1 MTNLQLIKTKYQSHS
16 YHLVDQSPWPI
27 LISWTL
33 FFMAIGAV
41 LSMHGYNNGG
51 YLLALGFLLTSTV
64 MYFWLSDVH
73 IEGTYLGNHTKE
85 VKNGLMLGFILFVIS
100 EVFAFISVFW
110 AYFHSSIV
118 PSVEIGGYWP
128 PLGITPLNPFSI
140 PLLNTFLLLSS
151 GAFITYGHHAFIA
164 GKRVFTINS
173 IFMTII
179 LAIVFTLFQY
189 IEYTDSSFSIADSV
203 FGTTFYASTGLHGFH
218 VIVGTIFIITGFLRI
233 INYNVTKQGHVGIET
248 GILYW
253 HFVDVVWLFLFI
265 AVYFWGSN

>member
-1 MTNLQLIKTKYQSHS
+1 MINLQLIKTKYQAHTF
-16 YHLVDQSPWPI
+16 HLVDQSPWPI
-27 LISWTL
+27 MISWTI

-41 LSMHGYNNGG
+41 LSMHGYTNGG
-51 YLLALGFLLTSTV
+51 SLLALGLILTTTI
-64 MYFWLSDVH
+64 MYFWLRDVH
-73 IEGTYLGNHTKE
+73 IEGSFLGNHTKE
-85 VKNGLMLGFILFVIS
+85 VKNGIMIGFILFVIS

-151 GAFITYGHHAFIA
+151 GAFITYGHHALIA
-164 GKRVFTINS
+164 GKRVKTINS
-173 IFMTII
+173 VFMTVV
-179 LAIVFTLFQY
+179 LAVVFTLFQY

-218 VIVGTIFIITGFLRI
+218 VIVGTIFIFVGFLRI
-233 INYNVTKQGHVGIET
+233 INYNVTKQGHLGFET

>member
-1 MTNLQLIKTKYQSHS
+1 MTNLQLIKTKYQSHT

-41 LSMHGYNNGG
+41 LYMHGYNNGG
-51 YLLALGFLLTSTV
+51 YLLYLGFLLTSTV

-73 IEGTYLGNHTKE
+73 MEGSFLGHHTKE
-85 VKNGLMLGFILFVIS
+85 VKNGLMIGFILFVIS

-128 PLGITPLNPFSI
+128 PLGITPLNAFSI

-173 IFMTII
+173 FFMTIV
-179 LAIVFTLFQY
+179 LAVVFTLFQY
-189 IEYTDSSFSIADSV
+189 IEYTESSFSFADSV
-203 FGTTFYASTGLHGFH
+203 FGTTFYAATGLHGFH
-218 VIVGTIFIITGFLRI
+218 VIVGTIFIIIGFLRI